1 MDHRR
6 WQLLA
11 SRSGWWED
19 GGEGKRWTRNTEDD
33 VPEPSRDAPSP
44 EVRSDLRDMLAVQA
58 EHQHEAL
65 AGPASIRFKG
75 SRSEGSSHFFSR
87 HKHSYRP
94 IARLHVLLGRRM
106 NCEDRLLPVSADAC
120 VFLIASC

>member
-1 MDHRR
+1 M
-6 WQLLA
+6 
-11 SRSGWWED
+11 
-19 GGEGKRWTRNTEDD
+19 
-33 VPEPSRDAPSP
+33 
-44 EVRSDLRDMLAVQA
+44 SDLRDVLAAQA

-75 SRSEGSSHFFSR
+75 SRSEGSSSHFFSR

-94 IARLHVLLGRRM
+94 LARLHVLLGRRM

-120 VFLIASC
+120 VFLSASR